1 MVVPPGSSQ
10 ALPPPAPKALE
21 VSGMLPSQERP
32 AARLPEAALPQ
43 TERLAALSGR
53 SSANAERRPLSP
65 KTVVV
70 TTSGKRSRRAKPVR
84 GTASD
89 RLPTCTSLCSQSLL
103 EIFAD
108 VNTRLRSA
116 GPPSIPVLLLGLV
129 FLLMY
134 IWVIT
139 RGMSRSE
146 KRRTEQLKRVA
157 EQMGLTFSEEGLQW
171 GNERLIPG
179 NRTGVA

>member
-1 MVVPPGSSQ
+1 MDPE
-10 ALPPPAPKALE
+10 LE
-21 VSGMLPSQERP
+21 
-32 AARLPEAALPQ
+32 
-43 TERLAALSGR
+43 
-53 SSANAERRPLSP
+53 
-65 KTVVV
+65 
-70 TTSGKRSRRAKPVR
+70 
-84 GTASD
+84 
-89 RLPTCTSLCSQSLL
+89 LL
-103 EIFAD
+103 LTF
-108 VNTRLRSA
+108 LL
-116 GPPSIPVLLLGLV
+116 PVLLLGLV

-146 KRRTEQLKRVA
+146 RRRTEQLKRVA

>member
-1 MVVPPGSSQ
+1 MDPE
-10 ALPPPAPKALE
+10 LE
-21 VSGMLPSQERP
+21 
-32 AARLPEAALPQ
+32 
-43 TERLAALSGR
+43 
-53 SSANAERRPLSP
+53 
-65 KTVVV
+65 
-70 TTSGKRSRRAKPVR
+70 
-84 GTASD
+84 
-89 RLPTCTSLCSQSLL
+89 LL
-103 EIFAD
+103 LTF
-108 VNTRLRSA
+108 LLH
-116 GPPSIPVLLLGLV
+116 VLLLGLV